1 MTTALNELGAA
12 DLGALYRRAE
22 LSPVEVARAVV
33 AHVER
38 CEPLLH
44 ATWAFDAE
52 RALAMAREVAAQ
64 QNVDGSLPAYLSPQ
78 WTRRAEWTCVT
89 GNSQM
94 AINWLR
100 LARETGE
107 STFVDNARRANR
119 YNMSVQDLTHADP
132 ALRVL

>member
-1 MTTALNELGAA
+1 MRKPQ
-12 DLGALYRRAE
+12 Y
-22 LSPVEVARAVV
+22 V
-33 AHVER
+33 
-38 CEPLLH
+38 
-44 ATWAFDAE
+44 E
-52 RALAMAREVAAQ
+52 RALAMAQEVAAQ
-64 QNVDGSLPAYLSPQ
+64 QNADGSLPAYLSPQ

-119 YNMSVQDLTHADP
+119 FNMSVQDLTHADP
-132 ALRVL
+132 ALRGARGAAAKGNVEARFTYEAVSQALASACFAAAGRGQP